1 MDSSRAGAHSLGV
14 EAKPL
19 ARGVKIT
26 ADDLTVFLADGRS
39 VSAPLVWF
47 PRLLHA
53 TAKQRRNWEILGDG
67 EGIHWRDLDED
78 LSVAGLLRGAPAAA
92 LEQRE
97 GAAIGLRRKTT
108 RKIARVRKVKARRA
122 PLGSQAAE

>member
-1 MDSSRAGAHSLGV
+1 MAV

-19 ARGVKIT
+19 ARRVKVT

-53 TAKQRRNWEILGDG
+53 TAKQRQNWEILGDG

-78 LSVAGLLRGAPAAA
+78 LSVAGLLRGARAPTLAQGKDATSPTRRRA
-92 LEQRE
+92 TAKAGR
-97 GAAIGLRRKTT
+97 RRK
-108 RKIARVRKVKARRA
+108 AGSRRE
-122 PLGSQAAE
+122 PRSQAAE